1 MPINA
6 GHEFALAQRKYDEA
20 GSHQE
25 KLEALKYMLSAAPSH
40 KGAEKLR
47 SEIKQKIARLKNQAL
62 RAKKSG
68 GSSHLSIKKEG
79 AARVTIVGIPNVG
92 KSTLLKELTGANP
105 KIAGYKHTTTKP
117 EIGTMDYKGIKFQ
130 IIEIPPIVKNYYE
143 KERGLYFL
151 SIAKTS
157 DLLVILIKNI
167 GEEELVKKEL
177 KDGECRTKSLIIN
190 RSEPIERVKERIWK
204 RLNLIKVFTK
214 QPGQNK
220 ENIPVALKKGS
231 NLEELAKKIHKDFV
245 KKFRFAR
252 IWGKS
257 AKFPGQNIKNLQHVL
272 KDEDIVELHEK

>member
-6 GHEFALAQRKYDEA
+6 NHEFALAQRKYDEA

-25 KLEALKYMLSAAPSH
+25 KLEGLKQMLSSAPSH

-68 GSSHLSIKKEG
+68 GSTHLSIKKEG
-79 AARVTIVGIPNVG
+79 AARVTIVGVPNAG
-92 KSTLLKELTGANP
+92 KSTLLKELTGANT
-105 KIAGYKHTTTKP
+105 KIANYKHTTTKP

-130 IIEIPPIVKNYYE
+130 IIELPPIVKNYYE
-143 KERGLYFL
+143 KDRGLYFL

-204 RLNLIKVFTK
+204 RLKLIKIFTK

-220 ENIPVALKKGS
+220 ERIPVALKKGS
-231 NLEELAKKIHKDFV
+231 NLEDLAKKIHKDFV

-252 IWGKS
+252 LWGKS
-257 AKFPGQNIKNLQHVL
+257 AKFPGQNIKNLKHVL